1 MKIKTTERPFL
12 PLGPAHV
19 RVTSVEDDQRS
30 EYQGVPYL
38 NVRLENEDGFVE
50 QRFYLSEAGQPILA
64 EFVRA
69 LGLDPAEEHDTQD
82 FVGRE
87 LLVDIEDYT
96 YEAPDT
102 GSDRTIKQATHFR
115 ETSDAAEASKRAA

>member
-1 MKIKTTERPFL
+1 MKIHLTERPFL

-19 RVTSVEDDQRS
+19 TVTAVDDGGVS
-30 EYQGVPYL
+30 EYQGVPF
-38 NVRLENEDGFVE
+38 VVARLENDGGFVE

-64 EFVRA
+64 SFVRA
-69 LGLDPAEEHDTQD
+69 LGLDPEREHDTQD

-87 LLVDIEDYT
+87 LLVDIEEHA

-102 GSDRTIKQATHFR
+102 GNERTLRQATHFR
-115 ETSDAAEASKRAA
+115 ATRGAQAADPA

>member
-1 MKIKTTERPFL
+1 MTIQTTERPFL
-12 PLGPAHV
+12 PVGPAHV
-19 RVTSVEDDQRS
+19 EVTSVDDDNRS

-38 NVRLENEDGFVE
+38 NVRLENGEGFVE

-64 EFVRA
+64 EFIRA
-69 LGLDPAEEHDTQD
+69 LGLDPAAEHDTRD

-87 LLVDIEDYT
+87 LLVDIEERT

-102 GSDRTIKQATHFR
+102 GQDRTIKQATHFR
-115 ETSDAAEASKRAA
+115 QTSDGAADASGE